1 MSQPLYTVTLTAA
14 EVDLIETIIDRKVGA
29 TLIPEPRAT
38 LAARRAAK
46 PNARSKPWRP
56 TGPPLES
63 IMTVPSTPALEAWLE
78 RRATP
83 GYTPRPFAM
92 PAPSKP
98 KKLTPQQRA
107 SVQARWGRA
116 IETPAGW
123 HVELA
128 SGVSK
133 PCGYETEDD
142 VAAAWG
148 LPPVRARL
156 VESQLGVTE

>member
-63 IMTVPSTPALEAWLE
+63 IMTVPSTPALEAWLQ

-98 KKLTPQQRA
+98 KKMTPHQRQQAQAFADQAVNMWRSLGHVVVVEPGVNAVGKA
-107 SVQARWGRA
+107 SNAVA
-116 IETPAGW
+116 IDW
-123 HVELA
+123 RNVR
-128 SGVSK
+128 V
-133 PCGYETEDD
+133 
-142 VAAAWG
+142 
-148 LPPVRARL
+148 LP
-156 VESQLGVTE
+156 LGVTE